1 MIRRFSSSCKNE
13 EERKRSM
20 SFDNMFKQI
29 LNQNYDSDVFFQL
42 ITHFPYPIQI
52 YAPDGTMIMMN
63 EACKS
68 EFNMPDESAIIGKYN
83 LLQDPTLIEQD
94 VYQTI
99 QKAFAGE
106 VVQTYDFLVPLHQL
120 KNINHVHATDLEAL
134 YQDIS
139 SIPIRD
145 DNNNIIFIVNILITK
160 RKLQGRS
167 EIDIAKSFIEEH
179 WNEEFKTSDAAKAV
193 CLSTAYFSR
202 MFKAT
207 TGLTP
212 FEYYTNVKID
222 KIKDKLLDLNLSVEK
237 AFSECGVRYHGHYAK
252 IFKQKTGFT
261 PSQFK
266 KSANK

>member
-1 MIRRFSSSCKNE
+1 
-13 EERKRSM
+13 M
-20 SFDNMFKQI
+20 SFDKVLKQI
-29 LNQNYDSDVFFQL
+29 LENQSIESDLFFKL
-42 ITHFPYPIQI
+42 IVLFPYPIQI

-63 EACKS
+63 EACKA
-68 EFNMPDESAIIGKYN
+68 EFNISDESAIIGKYN
-83 LLQDPTLIEQD
+83 LLQDPTLMDQD
-94 VYQTI
+94 VYHTI
-99 QKAFAGE
+99 RTAFSGE
-106 VVQTYDFLVPLHQL
+106 TVQTYDFLVPLHLL
-120 KNINHVHATDLEAL
+120 KNMNHVPTTDLEAL

-139 SIPIRD
+139 SIPIKD
-145 DNNNIIFIVNILITK
+145 DDDNIIFIVNVLITK
-160 RKLQGRS
+160 RKLQGRT
-167 EIDIAKSFIEEH
+167 EIDIAKSYIEEH
-179 WNEEFKTSDAAKAV
+179 WKEEFKTSDAAKAV
-193 CLSTAYFSR
+193 CLSNAYFSR
-202 MFKAT
+202 LFKAS

>member
-1 MIRRFSSSCKNE
+1 
-13 EERKRSM
+13 
-20 SFDNMFKQI
+20 MFKQI
-29 LNQNYDSDVFFQL
+29 LQNLNNDSDLFFKI
-42 ITHFPYPIQI
+42 ITQFPYPIQI

-63 EACKS
+63 EACKA
-68 EFNMPDESAIIGKYN
+68 EFNISDESSIIGKYN
-83 LLQDPTLIEQD
+83 LLQDPTLMDQD
-94 VYQTI
+94 VYHTI
-99 QKAFAGE
+99 QMAFSGE
-106 VVQTYDFLVPLHQL
+106 VVQTYDFLVPLHLL
-120 KNINHVHATDLEAL
+120 KNMNHVPATDLEAL

-139 SIPIRD
+139 SIPIKDD
-145 DNNNIIFIVNILITK
+145 DNNILFIVNVLITK
-160 RKLQGRS
+160 RKLQGRT
-167 EIDIAKSFIEEH
+167 EIDIAKLYIEEH
-179 WNEEFKTSDAAKAV
+179 WKEDFKTSEAAKAV

-202 MFKAT
+202 MFKAS

-252 IFKQKTGFT
+252 IFKQRTGVT

>member
-1 MIRRFSSSCKNE
+1 
-13 EERKRSM
+13 M
-20 SFDNMFKQI
+20 SFDRVLKQI
-29 LNQNYDSDVFFQL
+29 LQNLNNDSDLFFKL
-42 ITHFPYPIQI
+42 ITQFPYPIQI

-63 EACKS
+63 EACKA
-68 EFNMPDESAIIGKYN
+68 EFNISDESSIIGKYN
-83 LLQDPTLIEQD
+83 LLQDPTLMDQE

-99 QKAFAGE
+99 QTAFSGE
-106 VVQTYDFLVPLHQL
+106 VVQTYDFLVPLHLL
-120 KNINHVHATDLEAL
+120 KNMNHVPATELEAL

-139 SIPIRD
+139 SIPIKD
-145 DNNNIIFIVNILITK
+145 DNNNVIFIVNVLITK
-160 RKLQGRS
+160 RKLQDRT
-167 EIDIAKSFIEEH
+167 EIDMAKLYIEEH
-179 WNEEFKTSDAAKAV
+179 WKEEFKTSEAAKAV

-202 MFKAT
+202 MFKAS

-252 IFKQKTGFT
+252 IFKQKTGVT

-266 KSANK
+266 KFVNK